1 MTECTLVTK
10 SEFAARA
17 NISPGRVSQLI
28 AEGKIFGPAI
38 VGEGRSA
45 RLVFEIALAQYRA
58 GRDPGQALGNGAHA
72 RTHIEAAPDLIP
84 AVDGTSDTPAE
95 PASTATSTF
104 RSDRLPIID
113 PVAEQIQRE
122 RLEQEKIK
130 AARMRREEAA
140 SAGRYMLAIDAR
152 IEMAK
157 IAADVMRVIEGGMA
171 DLATAVA
178 ARFAL
183 PHRDVLHELSK
194 AFRDVRA
201 RASSDHRD
209 AAEASPAAV
218 DEKEAA

>member
-1 MTECTLVTK
+1 
-10 SEFAARA
+10 
-17 NISPGRVSQLI
+17 
-28 AEGKIFGPAI
+28 
-38 VGEGRSA
+38 
-45 RLVFEIALAQYRA
+45 
-58 GRDPGQALGNGAHA
+58 
-72 RTHIEAAPDLIP
+72 
-84 AVDGTSDTPAE
+84 
-95 PASTATSTF
+95 
-104 RSDRLPIID
+104 
-113 PVAEQIQRE
+113 
-122 RLEQEKIK
+122 
-130 AARMRREEAA
+130 
-140 SAGRYMLAIDAR
+140 
-152 IEMAK
+152 MAK